1 MKLQFRKA
9 NLHSKLESKLK
20 SQYSIDFS
28 LYYHLYSVTRSK
40 AALLRNFKIRDCHV
54 AIERSIPL
62 DALNWLM
69 KTGPTTT
76 SMQHA
81 ISKLAAPGSSTAAEV
96 DLLQLRKLSIQ
107 KLVVVLLV
115 VSHRKLSN
123 DVELLVAH
131 VFSRSMVKS
140 PMLVLT
146 PTTIH
151 STHLKSRKIS
161 HLRSVDDADRSMVSR
176 LCQPFRNIQHMPMLS
191 NRHYHFIRWH
201 QF

>member
-96 DLLQLRKLSIQ
+96 DLVPTTTIEEAIDPEAGGCIVGGKPQ
-107 KLVVVLLV
+107 KIVQRRGT
-115 VSHRKLSN
+115 VSGTC
-123 DVELLVAH
+123 
-131 VFSRSMVKS
+131 VFSVDGKVTDVGANPNNNTFNPFEKPKNIPFALCGR
-140 PMLVLT
+140 
-146 PTTIH
+146 
-151 STHLKSRKIS
+151 R
-161 HLRSVDDADRSMVSR
+161 RSVDGFKVMSTIPEHPTYADVVKSS
-176 LCQPFRNIQHMPMLS
+176 LS
-191 NRHYHFIRWH
+191 LY
-201 QF
+201 